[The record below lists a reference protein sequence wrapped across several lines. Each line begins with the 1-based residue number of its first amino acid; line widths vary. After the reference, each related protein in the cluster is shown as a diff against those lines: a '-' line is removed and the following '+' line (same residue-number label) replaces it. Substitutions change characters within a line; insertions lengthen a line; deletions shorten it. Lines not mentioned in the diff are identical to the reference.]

1 MFIRALMLTTALMI
15 AAPAFAQDNGSATAA
30 PAAAASTTDP
40 AQFAAMASVSNLFE
54 LETSTMAKERATSE
68 EVKAFADQMIAD
80 HTKAAQEMTEHDALA
95 AHLEVELGIDQDD
108 LVSPWH
114 AALSSAVAFTLGA
127 LLPLVAML
135 VTPGSWRLGVTFAP
149 VLVALAITGSTA
161 AFIGGGPR
169 TRAAARLVVGG
180 ALALVLT
187 YLIGRLL
194 GTSGVV

>member
-80 HTKAAQEMTEHDALA
+80 HTKAAQEMTAAAQEEGAAPATALDDRHQQIVDELEGLEGEAFDAAYIQAQAQAHDEAVALFEGYSTDGAEGPLKAFATKTLPTLKQHQEHVHALA
-95 AHLEVELGIDQDD
+95 GH
-108 LVSPWH
+108 
-114 AALSSAVAFTLGA
+114 
-127 LLPLVAML
+127 
-135 VTPGSWRLGVTFAP
+135 
-149 VLVALAITGSTA
+149 
-161 AFIGGGPR
+161 
-169 TRAAARLVVGG
+169 
-180 ALALVLT
+180 
-187 YLIGRLL
+187 
-194 GTSGVV
+194 